1 MLLLQR
7 APAQF
12 AYRDNASGHLQ
23 VATPGKRK
31 DRLILR
37 FGSVCRLLHL
47 HYYVV
52 LILWLLGPP
61 LTREFFTAVRSV
73 NDLTP
78 PPTARPKQRNSILV
92 AASDALSFS
101 LRRSKRATIH
111 RTNNQKQRPSV
122 VDEVLEISAEAA
134 QKDELAE
141 RERLRDAAAQA
152 VGLGGTTPS
161 ESTMA
166 GNTMDDVSVI
176 SSHTRSA
183 KRTTLISIAK
193 PLSQPNQNMS
203 ALPPYPATLHS
214 LQPFIQHSSVLLKYY
229 PSQSAFLKLQ
239 KSRQWKLR
247 HLVLTSFRC
256 PSESDSSAGTGDNA
270 TQAQLHLFKSSNA
283 DEKEI
288 ERLSINQDSV
298 IYVADGGFGGNK
310 EFVVKVAGCQ
320 RGEGASSSSNN
331 SPSTAAAAATVW
343 LLQLPDLAQMQR
355 WIQFIKSSVL
365 TQRCVL
371 GAAFTRTNLTVGH

>member
-1 MLLLQR
+1 LF
-7 APAQF
+7 PA
-12 AYRDNASGHLQ
+12 AYGDNASGHFQ
-23 VATPGKRK
+23 VAYAPGKRK

-37 FGSVCRLLHL
+37 LRSVCRLLHL
-47 HYYVV
+47 HYYIV
-52 LILWLLGPP
+52 LILWLPGLL
-61 LTREFFTAVRSV
+61 LTRGFSIAGRSV
-73 NDLTP
+73 NNHTP

-92 AASDALSFS
+92 AASDALSFT
-101 LRRSKRATIH
+101 LRRSKRATIQH
-111 RTNNQKQRPSV
+111 TNNQKQRPSV

-152 VGLGGTTPS
+152 VGLGGTTSS

-166 GNTMDDVSVI
+166 AHTMDDASVVSLPA
-176 SSHTRSA
+176 RSG
-183 KRTTLISIAK
+183 KRTTVISIPQ
-193 PLSQPNQNMS
+193 PLSQANQNIS
-203 ALPPYPATLHS
+203 ALPPYPATLNS

-270 TQAQLHLFKSSNA
+270 TQAQLHLFKSSNGE
-283 DEKEI
+283 EKEI
-288 ERLSINQDSV
+288 ERLGINQDSV

-310 EFVVKVAGCQ
+310 EFVVKVAGFH
-320 RGEGASSSSNN
+320 RAEGAPASSNN
-331 SPSTAAAAATVW
+331 PPSNAAATVW

-371 GAAFTRTNLTVGH
+371 DSASTRT

>member
-1 MLLLQR
+1 MQR
-7 APAQF
+7 APAQSLPA
-12 AYRDNASGHLQ
+12 AYRDHASGHLQ
-23 VATPGKRK
+23 AASTSGKGK
-31 DRLILR
+31 DRPVPHFR
-37 FGSVCRLLHL
+37 SVYTLLHSR
-47 HYYVV
+47 YYII
-52 LILWLLGPP
+52 LILWLLGPL
-61 LTREFFTAVRSV
+61 LTRDFSIAGRSI
-73 NDLTP
+73 NNYTP

-92 AASDALSFS
+92 AASDALNFS
-101 LRRSKRATIH
+101 LRRSKRPTILH
-111 RTNNQKQRPSV
+111 TNNQKHRPSV

-152 VGLGGTTPS
+152 VGLGGTTSS

-166 GNTMDDVSVI
+166 ANTMDDVSVM

-183 KRTTLISIAK
+183 KRTTVISIHQ
-193 PLSQPNQNMS
+193 PLSHANQNMS
-203 ALPPYPATLHS
+203 ALPPYPATLNS

-256 PSESDSSAGTGDNA
+256 PSESESSTGTGDNA
-270 TQAQLHLFKSSNA
+270 TQAQLHLFKSSNGE
-283 DEKEI
+283 EKEI
-288 ERLSINQDSV
+288 ERLCINQDSV

-310 EFVVKVAGCQ
+310 EFVVKVAGYQ
-320 RGEGASSSSNN
+320 RAEGAPTSSNN
-331 SPSTAAAAATVW
+331 PPSSAAATVW

-365 TQRCVL
+365 TQRYVL
-371 GAAFTRTNLTVGH
+371 SAASTRT

>member
-1 MLLLQR
+1 M
-7 APAQF
+7 
-12 AYRDNASGHLQ
+12 AYRDHASGHLQ
-23 VATPGKRK
+23 AASTSGKGK
-31 DRLILR
+31 DRPVPHFR
-37 FGSVCRLLHL
+37 SVYRLLHL
-47 HYYVV
+47 RYYIFLV
-52 LILWLLGPP
+52 LWLLGPL
-61 LTREFFTAVRSV
+61 LTRDFSIAGRSI
-73 NDLTP
+73 NNHTP

-101 LRRSKRATIH
+101 LRRSKRPTIQ
-111 RTNNQKQRPSV
+111 RTNNQKHRPSV

-152 VGLGGTTPS
+152 VGLGGATSS

-166 GNTMDDVSVI
+166 ANTMDDVSVM

-183 KRTTLISIAK
+183 KRTTVISIHQ
-193 PLSQPNQNMS
+193 PLSHANQNMS
-203 ALPPYPATLHS
+203 ALPPYPATLNS

-256 PSESDSSAGTGDNA
+256 PSESESSTGTGDNA
-270 TQAQLHLFKSSNA
+270 TQAQLHLFKSSNSE
-283 DEKEI
+283 EKEI
-288 ERLSINQDSV
+288 ERLCINQDSV

-310 EFVVKVAGCQ
+310 EFVVKVAGYQ
-320 RGEGASSSSNN
+320 RAEGAPASSNN
-331 SPSTAAAAATVW
+331 PQSSAAATVW

-365 TQRCVL
+365 TQRYVL
-371 GAAFTRTNLTVGH
+371 SAASTRT